1 LVGCGQPLAH
11 LVIYFNGLQNFYYC
25 VQLPGVVIGSVADEL
40 EKKTAITLKMI
51 LSFEFSAQK
60 CGWLTIV
67 AGAGGLNTIWV
78 KKPLIFG
85 RDK

>member
-1 LVGCGQPLAH
+1 
-11 LVIYFNGLQNFYYC
+11 
-25 VQLPGVVIGSVADEL
+25 VADEL
-40 EKKTAITLKMI
+40 EKKTAITLKMF
-51 LSFEFSAQK
+51 LSLEVSAQK